1 MSNKGLITD
10 KFQTAELDLQKLNK
24 GHEKSSCF
32 DVSKCLI
39 KNVEQLYSK
48 RPKKGKAKRS

>member
-10 KFQTAELDLQKLNK
+10 KFQTAELDLQKLIK

-32 DVSKCLI
+32 EMPNQKCGAI
-39 KNVEQLYSK
+39 IFKEAQ
-48 RPKKGKAKRS
+48 KG